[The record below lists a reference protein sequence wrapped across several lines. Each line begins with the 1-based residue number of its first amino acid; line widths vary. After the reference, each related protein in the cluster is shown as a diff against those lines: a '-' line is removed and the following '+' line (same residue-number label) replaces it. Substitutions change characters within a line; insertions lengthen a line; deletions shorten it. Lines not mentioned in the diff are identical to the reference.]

1 MYYMLS
7 KEMHSLDIAVNNIL
21 QQTLEE
27 YDMVGEIST
36 LQLYIIRFVMENG
49 EKDVYQRDVEK
60 EFGFTRSTA
69 SRILLQME
77 QKGLIIRSGVEHDGR
92 LKKLTLTEKSTKVG
106 EAMCQTY
113 YNIDQKLINGFADE
127 ERKQLFYLIDRMREN
142 IAK

>member
-49 EKDVYQRDVEK
+49 EKHVYQRDVEK

-77 QKGLIIRSGVEHDGR
+77 QKELIIRSGVEHDAR
-92 LKKLTLTEKSTKVG
+92 LKKLTLTEKSAKVG
-106 EAMCQTY
+106 EAICQTY
-113 YNIDQKLINGFADE
+113 YHIDQKLINGFTDE